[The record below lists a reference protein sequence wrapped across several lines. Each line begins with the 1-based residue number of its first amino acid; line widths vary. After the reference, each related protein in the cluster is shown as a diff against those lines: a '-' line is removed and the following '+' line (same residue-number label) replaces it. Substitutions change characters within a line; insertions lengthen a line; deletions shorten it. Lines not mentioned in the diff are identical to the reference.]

1 VISFADKFLPFVEP
15 TALVVTSVVICAGLV
30 QNFIYFVQL
39 VVAYTA
45 LRKRPPVR
53 RSQTLW
59 AAYVDVAPPIA
70 LLVPAYNEEATVVE
84 NVRSILSL
92 HYPDFEVIVVNDGS
106 KDRTLAV
113 LIEAFELQEIE
124 RPFENEVEHKAV
136 RGLYGASV
144 YPNLTVVDK
153 ENGGKSDALNAAIN
167 VSHAPLFC
175 AVDADSLLEADSL
188 LRSLQPFID
197 EPERAVVVGGTIRVV
212 NGCDVRA
219 GRVRQIGLPTQ
230 LLPLIQT
237 VEYLR
242 AFLMARLAWSRMR
255 SLTIVSGAFGIF
267 RRNIAIA
274 VGGYSHGTVGEDFE
288 IILKIHRYMRE
299 RDRDYLIEFIPE
311 PVCWTEVPVSLS
323 VLAKQRIRWQRGA
336 LETFTR
342 HKDMLFNPRYG
353 RVGVLG
359 LGNILLQDVII
370 PPLEIIGYL
379 LVPLFWAL
387 EIIDWNLFA
396 AFLALTFC
404 FGIVISVGALVLEE
418 IELRRFARARDLML
432 LLLVAIFEN
441 FGYRQLNTIWRILG
455 HWHFLRGSEGWGDMT
470 RIGFK
475 KD

>member
-1 VISFADKFLPFVEP
+1 
-15 TALVVTSVVICAGLV
+15 
-30 QNFIYFVQL
+30 
-39 VVAYTA
+39 
-45 LRKRPPVR
+45 
-53 RSQTLW
+53 
-59 AAYVDVAPPIA
+59 
-70 LLVPAYNEEATVVE
+70 
-84 NVRSILSL
+84 
-92 HYPDFEVIVVNDGS
+92 
-106 KDRTLAV
+106 
-113 LIEAFELQEIE
+113 
-124 RPFENEVEHKAV
+124 
-136 RGLYGASV
+136 
-144 YPNLTVVDK
+144 
-153 ENGGKSDALNAAIN
+153 
-167 VSHAPLFC
+167 
-175 AVDADSLLEADSL
+175 
-188 LRSLQPFID
+188 
-197 EPERAVVVGGTIRVV
+197 
-212 NGCDVRA
+212 
-219 GRVRQIGLPTQ
+219 
-230 LLPLIQT
+230 
-237 VEYLR
+237 
-242 AFLMARLAWSRMR
+242 MARLAWSRMR